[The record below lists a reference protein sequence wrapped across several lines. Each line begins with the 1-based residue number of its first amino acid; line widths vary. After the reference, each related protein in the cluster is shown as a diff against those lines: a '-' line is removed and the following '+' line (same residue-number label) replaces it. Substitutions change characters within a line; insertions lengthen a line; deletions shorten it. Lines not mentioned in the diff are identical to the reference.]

1 VPSGL
6 RESAKAISARIGTNA
21 SYSIFVR
28 PPITDVEPAASPD
41 RGHQVLRLLWLASLT
56 LLFVVLTLAI
66 LVALGL

>member
-28 PPITDVEPAASPD
+28 PSITDVEPAPPD
-41 RGHQVLRLLWLASLT
+41 RGRQVLRLLWLASLT

-66 LVALGL
+66 LVVLGL